1 MERME
6 TRSRI
11 IRTALLLVLGASV
24 LMTYVARAQTALP
37 QINRAGVTMTA
48 REAHDA
54 ARAGAIV
61 LVDIRSPE
69 EWRETGVPIGATPIT
84 MHQHPDTLLR
94 ELGKVSPKSSAKPL
108 AVICAHGVRSS
119 YMQDWLARHGFDR
132 VIDVSEGMEG
142 GHGGTGWLKAGLPV
156 ARWSK
161 PEAKSGRSTP

>member
-1 MERME
+1 MTR
-6 TRSRI
+6 RSRI
-11 IRTALLLVLGASV
+11 SRTALLLVLGSSV
-24 LMTYVARAQTALP
+24 LIAPVAWAQTALP
-37 QINRAGVTMTA
+37 QINRAGVKMSA
-48 REAHDA
+48 QEAHDA

-69 EWRETGVPIGATPIT
+69 EWRETGVPLGASPIT

-94 ELGKVSPKSSAKPL
+94 ELRKLHPKSSTKPL

-119 YMQDWLARHGFDR
+119 YLQDWLARHGFDR

-161 PEAKSGRSTP
+161 PEAQSGRSTP

>member
-1 MERME
+1 MAR
-6 TRSRI
+6 RLRI
-11 IRTALLLVLGASV
+11 SLTAFLLVFGTSV
-24 LMTYVARAQTALP
+24 FNADMAWAQTALP
-37 QINRAGVTMTA
+37 QINRAGVKMSA
-48 REAHDA
+48 QEAHDT

-84 MHQHPDTLLR
+84 MHQHPESLLR
-94 ELGKVSPKSSAKPL
+94 ELRKVTPKSSTKPL

-156 ARWSK
+156 AKWSK
-161 PEAKSGRSTP
+161 PEARSGRSTP